1 MFSRRL
7 TTDIPGAAELLGVSP
22 RTAYS
27 AARAGALPGAFRLG
41 AGRWLV
47 SLPAL
52 EAFLANG
59 GKLDPSKADESANR

>member
-59 GKLDPSKADESANR
+59 REAGLTQN

>member
-52 EAFLANG
+52 EAFLATG
-59 GKLDPSKADESANR
+59 GKLVSPKTDERAER

>member
-7 TTDIPGAAELLGVSP
+7 TTDIPGAADLLGVSP

-27 AARAGALPGAFRLG
+27 AARAGVLPGAFRLG

-59 GKLDPSKADESANR
+59 GKLDQPKNDEHGAR